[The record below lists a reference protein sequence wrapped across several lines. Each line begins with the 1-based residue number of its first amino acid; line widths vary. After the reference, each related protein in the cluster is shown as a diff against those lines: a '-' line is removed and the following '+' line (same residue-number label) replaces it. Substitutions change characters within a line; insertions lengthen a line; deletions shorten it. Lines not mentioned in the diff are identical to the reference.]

1 MHRPSPAAIAL
12 LRLALPRAER
22 DELLADIRAE
32 FDTIAASSGVNA
44 ANAWLWRQALA
55 SAPSLARLEW
65 RRASTGFE
73 PRANAFTPG
82 VPVMQHWIADVRFA
96 ARRLRTRPAYTLLAV
111 LTLAL
116 GIGGTAAIFGIAKPI
131 LFDPLPYAN
140 TDQVVSFWRPGW
152 WNEQEYTYL
161 RGRFPGFTAVA
172 MHRPSDVLFRVGDAP
187 TRVIPS
193 IDGSWDLF
201 EVLGAK
207 PMLGRTF
214 KQGEDT
220 PGQEPV
226 AVLSYGLWRELGGTK
241 DIIGKRYEF
250 DGIQRTV
257 IGVMPAG
264 FWYPN
269 PSVRLWTARQ
279 IQPNGRNGS
288 YTFVGRVKP
297 GVDPNNMKPQVDA
310 LLKILGERFTYSE
323 NGDKMKDA
331 WMKPIREVL
340 VGEMKPAVYATFG
353 AMALILLIACVNVA
367 ALMLGQVE
375 GRAGELA
382 VRAALGATHRRITQQ
397 LLVEAL
403 MLGALSG
410 IVGGVLAAV
419 GFSTLGHSLPIGAW
433 GEAATFDWTVFAVA
447 LVVAIL
453 AALVIALVPTT
464 SLWRGGLRGAISG
477 ARLGGVQGRG
487 GRLEG
492 VLVVA
497 EVALAMLVA
506 TGATLLVR
514 SVGKLYDIRPG
525 IETRGIAVVDVA
537 TNRNID
543 PALRDRS
550 TERVIAELQR
560 LPGVRSVSASMKVP
574 LRGGGNSWNVAAEG
588 SSLAPADRPFS
599 YFRVVTDDYFE
610 TVGMRVIAGRN
621 FNASD
626 PALAPTDTTSTM
638 SVVVNETFAKKVF
651 PGLDPVGRVF
661 NGGYGLPQR
670 VVGVVPDAAEASL
683 TDKPE
688 ATAYY
693 LFRQFLWGSP
703 ASFLIRTTRAEA
715 APAVLDDARKAIQR
729 VAPAFAVRGV
739 TTMENIHDASIGP
752 ARQLMSLLGLLAGLA
767 LLLGAIGI
775 YGVIAHFA
783 ARRKRDWAIRVALGL
798 TGGRVVAHIMRQGVM
813 LALAGVVVGAAGAMM
828 ATRLL
833 GAFLHGVSAIDPL
846 AFAGAT
852 VALLAIGAIA
862 AFVPAW
868 RAGTVD
874 PAIALTEQ

>member
-1 MHRPSPAAIAL
+1 MHRP
-12 LRLALPRAER
+12 
-22 DELLADIRAE
+22 
-32 FDTIAASSGVNA
+32 
-44 ANAWLWRQALA
+44 
-55 SAPSLARLEW
+55 
-65 RRASTGFE
+65 
-73 PRANAFTPG
+73 
-82 VPVMQHWIADVRFA
+82 
-96 ARRLRTRPAYTLLAV
+96 Y
-111 LTLAL
+111 
-116 GIGGTAAIFGIAKPI
+116 
-131 LFDPLPYAN
+131 
-140 TDQVVSFWRPGW
+140 
-152 WNEQEYTYL
+152 
-161 RGRFPGFTAVA
+161 
-172 MHRPSDVLFRVGDAP
+172 DVLFRVGDEP

-193 IDGSWDLF
+193 IDASHELF
-201 EVLGAK
+201 DVLGAK

-214 KQGEDT
+214 RAGEDT

-226 AVLSYGLWRELGGTK
+226 AVLSYGLWRELGGTQ
-241 DIIGKRYEF
+241 DIIGKRFEF

-269 PSVRLWTARQ
+269 PSVRLWTAHQ

-288 YTFVGRVKP
+288 YTFLGRVAP
-297 GVDPNNMKPQVDA
+297 GVDPASMKPQVDA
-310 LLKILGERFTYSE
+310 LLRIIGERFTYNQ

-331 WMKPIREVL
+331 WMKPIRDVL

-353 AMALILLIACVNVA
+353 AMALILMIACVNVA

-382 VRAALGATHRRITQQ
+382 VRAALGATRRRITQQ
-397 LLVEAL
+397 LVVEAV
-403 MLGALSG
+403 MLGALAG
-410 IVGGVLAAV
+410 VIGGGLAAV

-433 GEAATFDWTVFAVA
+433 GDAARFDWTVYGVA
-447 LVVAIL
+447 LVVAIF

-464 SLWRGGLRGAISG
+464 SLWRGGMRGAITG

-492 VLVVA
+492 TLVIA

-506 TGATLLVR
+506 TGATLLLR

-537 TNRNID
+537 TNRNIA
-543 PALRDRS
+543 PAVRDRS

-560 LPGVRSVSASMKVP
+560 LSGVRAVSASMKIP
-574 LRGGGNSWNVAAEG
+574 LRGGGNSWNVIAEG
-588 SSLAPADRPFS
+588 ANLPPAERPFS
-599 YFRVVTDDYFE
+599 YFRVVTDDYFQ
-610 TVGMRVIAGRN
+610 TVGMRILKGRN
-621 FNASD
+621 FDASD
-626 PALAPTDTTSTM
+626 AALAPTDTTSTM

-651 PGLDPVGRVF
+651 PGLEPVGRVF
-661 NGGYGLPQR
+661 VGGYGLPQR
-670 VVGVVPDAAEASL
+670 VIGVVPDAAEGSL
-683 TDKPE
+683 TDNAE
-688 ATAYY
+688 GTAYY

-703 ASFLIRTTRAEA
+703 SSFLIRTSNDHEA
-715 APAVLDDARKAIQR
+715 AAVLDEARRAIQR

-739 TTMENIHDASIGP
+739 TTMANIHDAAIGP

-783 ARRKRDWAIRVALGL
+783 TRRKRDWAIRVALGL
-798 TGGRVVAHIMRQGVM
+798 TGRRVVTHIMRQGVL
-813 LALAGVVVGAAGAMM
+813 LALAGVVIGAAGAAM

-852 VALLAIGAIA
+852 VALLAIGAVA
-862 AFVPAW
+862 AFVPAY